1 MIQLI
6 RFEVRLVGFEV
17 KVIRFESEFIC
28 LMNEFNKVRFTS
40 QDKSTYNNSKFIIRY
55 NLFIKS
61 DSHSDIL
68 LAKCEILI

>member
-28 LMNEFNKVRFTS
+28 LMDEFNQLRFTS
-40 QDKSTYNNSKFIIRY
+40 QDRSTYNNSKFIIRY
-55 NLFIKS
+55 NLIIKS

-68 LAKCEILI
+68 LAIGKILI